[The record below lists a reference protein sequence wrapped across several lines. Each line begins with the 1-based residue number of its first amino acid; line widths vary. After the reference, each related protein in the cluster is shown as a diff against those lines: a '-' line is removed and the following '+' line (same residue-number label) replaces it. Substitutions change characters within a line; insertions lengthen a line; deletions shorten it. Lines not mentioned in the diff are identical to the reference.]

1 MVYCRKNEVHL
12 KRIKLDLKYME
23 TQNKRLKEHI
33 KEKMIQKF
41 GCKVSLI
48 NLYQTILQRLIYDTK
63 IDVRKIMKSL
73 SKNIENTKWNCNKGL
88 IVLETLIRNNTE
100 KLSFLTILEK
110 EKFKLRKILEQT
122 LLSEENMLQIEHE
135 HKVDIVALE
144 NILYNQIQQKHIL
157 QYDIESLK
165 TRSKKLSSICLD

>member
-23 TQNKRLKEHI
+23 TQNKRLKEYI

-73 SKNIENTKWNCNKGL
+73 SKNIES
-88 IVLETLIRNNTE
+88 
-100 KLSFLTILEK
+100 KL
-110 EKFKLRKILEQT
+110 
-122 LLSEENMLQIEHE
+122 
-135 HKVDIVALE
+135 
-144 NILYNQIQQKHIL
+144 
-157 QYDIESLK
+157 
-165 TRSKKLSSICLD
+165 